1 MKYDKV
7 FTKEFKDIAA
17 IEYGAIKGN
26 NTVVFIKVGQ
36 DGSIYGYEDKYLKIA
51 TNLNNKY
58 GYTVIVASNPF
69 DGTNPL
75 DHDMNVVKNYCKQ
88 ENIKRYKVYYMGH
101 SNGARIGLYWG
112 YTQPKI
118 KKMLL
123 INSPLMMNLHN
134 IKDGLKQCDDKKIY
148 LVYGKNDPSYVYT
161 TLLDRILNDNVT
173 LDIINRA
180 DHHFTNMIEE
190 YIQIPEKYFNE

>member
-7 FTKEFKDIAA
+7 FTKEFKDIAT
-17 IEYGAIKGN
+17 IEYGVKKGN

-36 DGSIYGYEDKYLKIA
+36 DGSIYGYENKYLKIA
-51 TNLNNKY
+51 NNLNQKY

-75 DHDMNVVKNYCKQ
+75 DHDMNVVKNYCK
-88 ENIKRYKVYYMGH
+88 EKNIKRYKVYYMGH

-112 YTQPKI
+112 YAQPKI

-134 IKDGLKQCDDKKIY
+134 IKEGLKQCDNKEVYLIY
-148 LVYGKNDPSYVYT
+148 GENDPSYVYT
-161 TLLDRILNDNVT
+161 TLLDRILNDNIK
-173 LDIINRA
+173 LNIIPKA
-180 DHHFTNMIEE
+180 DHHFTNMLKE
-190 YIQIPEKYFNE
+190 YTDLPEKYFNV